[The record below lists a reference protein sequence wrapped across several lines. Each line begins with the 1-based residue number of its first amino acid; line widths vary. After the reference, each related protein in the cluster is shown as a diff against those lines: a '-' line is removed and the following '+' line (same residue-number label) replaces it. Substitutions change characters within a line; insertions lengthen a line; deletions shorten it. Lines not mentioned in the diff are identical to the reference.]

1 MLILKLD
8 EINDS
13 QGTPSSSFFSLYSHT
28 LKSHPFFGGTLRDGK
43 MEVTASKALDTKI
56 SLC

>member
-8 EINDS
+8 ENNDS
-13 QGTPSSSFFSLYSHT
+13 KGTPSSSFFSLYSHT
-28 LKSHPFFGGTLRDGK
+28 LKSHNFLGGTLRDGK
-43 MEVTASKALDTKI
+43 MEVTVSKALDTKT